1 MRVRSECDFPN
12 FRHRFWSPAVWAGVD
27 EEGQP
32 VLLKPGEG
40 METVVT
46 RPAARQHRQ
55 GLKALDLRSLP
66 REEGPPSELQ
76 IRREKFAYF
85 EKRCSEVSDGLYL
98 GSEAVAKSRE
108 LLERSNI
115 THVVNCVG
123 FVYPN
128 YFEGELTYK
137 TLFLQ
142 DTPAEDITS
151 VLYDVFDFIEEA
163 RGGGGSVFVH
173 CSQGVSRSATIVIAF
188 LMWKLDQSFD
198 EVFAAVKAIRGVANP
213 NIGFTCQLLQWHKRR
228 HADSFCRIYCIG
240 PHSSAD
246 PLYLVPKLL
255 SCAKPCALDPRG
267 AFVVH
272 TPERLF
278 VWQGRRCPPGMVAA
292 AERAAH
298 QLHRYEGAPWPPQ
311 ALLEGDEGRSFWKSL
326 QDAESDSHGIC
337 EVESYS
343 KDFDMYLNAAASS
356 SDPVHRA
363 ALLAGPSPR
372 AVLAHTSAAREAEKM
387 GPGSPNE
394 RQRKYRRSDTD
405 SKDLDGEVR
414 RLRRGSNRHLHW
426 RPSAASASSSPLQPM
441 EPHIDAPPLVQPP

>member
-1 MRVRSECDFPN
+1 
-12 FRHRFWSPAVWAGVD
+12 
-27 EEGQP
+27 
-32 VLLKPGEG
+32 

-198 EVFAAVKAIRGVANP
+198 EVFAAVKVVPGSRGSLGVCAA
-213 NIGFTCQLLQWHKRR
+213 RR
-228 HADSFCRIYCIG
+228 PEMPRRRMDGPPACRG
-240 PHSSAD
+240 EGRAAGR
-246 PLYLVPKLL
+246 VRRMRLL
-255 SCAKPCALDPRG
+255 SNPTRRQAMLWALG
-267 AFVVH
+267 FG
-272 TPERLF
+272 L
-278 VWQGRRCPPGMVAA
+278 MAA
-292 AERAAH
+292 AGRCGW
-298 QLHRYEGAPWPPQ
+298 R
-311 ALLEGDEGRSFWKSL
+311 GDW
-326 QDAESDSHGIC
+326 
-337 EVESYS
+337 
-343 KDFDMYLNAAASS
+343 
-356 SDPVHRA
+356 
-363 ALLAGPSPR
+363 
-372 AVLAHTSAAREAEKM
+372 
-387 GPGSPNE
+387 
-394 RQRKYRRSDTD
+394 
-405 SKDLDGEVR
+405 
-414 RLRRGSNRHLHW
+414 
-426 RPSAASASSSPLQPM
+426 
-441 EPHIDAPPLVQPP
+441 